1 MANSVVKVIEVSSS
15 SAKGF
20 EDAVQAGLKKV
31 AKSVKGIQGAW
42 VNEMKV
48 ITNGEGKVVE
58 WRVNLKI
65 SFLVQ

>member
-48 ITNGEGKVVE
+48 TTNGDGKVTE
-58 WRVNLKI
+58 WRVNLKV